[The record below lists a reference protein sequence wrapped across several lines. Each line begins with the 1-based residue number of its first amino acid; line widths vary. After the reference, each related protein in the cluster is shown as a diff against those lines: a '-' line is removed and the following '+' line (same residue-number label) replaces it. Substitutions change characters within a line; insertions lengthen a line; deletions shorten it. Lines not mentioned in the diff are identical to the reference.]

1 MRVSKPFV
9 VFKRQLPSGIPVYYY
24 TARTADGRRTTARS
38 TGKTTKSAAERY
50 CMGLLKEGR
59 LIPRKETRFKDYTI
73 DWWDYDR
80 CAYIQRKLKTRGR
93 FSPSYAASQRSIL
106 LRYIKPTFDKYLM
119 SEITTND
126 IELWRASLG
135 KSYRLSN
142 LTMNHILA
150 NLKVIMHEACRCQII
165 DRDPALA
172 VTPYRVDSKEKGIL
186 TRDEALRLFKPENA
200 IEVWKGDATHI
211 AINMLAMAGGLRQG
225 EILALKVADLR
236 ADEVRV
242 NHSWDRKAKQ
252 LGLPKNGKP
261 RTVPLSEPVMA
272 MLRTIADQNGAKTRE
287 GFLFPNKRFNGP
299 LDHKVLL
306 GRLYAAMR
314 KIGISEEDRR
324 NNNITFHSWRHFNV
338 TYMRSEEISDL
349 AVRLYT
355 GHCDVEMQD
364 HYSHL
369 TEETASS
376 IRKAQLRLFKTVA

>member
-1 MRVSKPFV
+1 
-9 VFKRQLPSGIPVYYY
+9 
-24 TARTADGRRTTARS
+24 
-38 TGKTTKSAAERY
+38 
-50 CMGLLKEGR
+50 
-59 LIPRKETRFKDYTI
+59 
-73 DWWDYDR
+73 
-80 CAYIQRKLKTRGR
+80 
-93 FSPSYAASQRSIL
+93 
-106 LRYIKPTFDKYLM
+106 
-119 SEITTND
+119 
-126 IELWRASLG
+126 
-135 KSYRLSN
+135 
-142 LTMNHILA
+142 
-150 NLKVIMHEACRCQII
+150 MHEACRCQII

-242 NHSWDRKAKQ
+242 NHSWDRKAKR

-272 MLRTIADQNGAKTRE
+272 MLRAIADQNGVKTRE

-314 KIGISEEDRR
+314 KIGISEEERR
-324 NNNITFHSWRHFNV
+324 KKNITFHSWRHFNV

-376 IRKAQLRLFKTVA
+376 IRKAQLRLLKTVA